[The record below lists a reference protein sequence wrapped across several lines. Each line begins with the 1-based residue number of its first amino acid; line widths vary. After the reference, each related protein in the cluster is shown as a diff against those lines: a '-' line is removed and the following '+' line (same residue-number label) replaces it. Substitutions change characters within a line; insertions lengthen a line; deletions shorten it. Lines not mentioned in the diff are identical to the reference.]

1 MEEKKDLREALV
13 YLQQYGISNTLA
25 VKIYNTYGMEMYS
38 VMREN
43 PYRLAEDVSGVGF
56 RIADEIAGKI
66 GRRWEKVIV
75 ICRWIFCCAELPN
88 YWGYQRK
95 ISVLRWITLS
105 WTESLWQRE
114 KQYLLP
120 LITMRS

>member
-1 MEEKKDLREALV
+1 
-13 YLQQYGISNTLA
+13 
-25 VKIYNTYGMEMYS
+25 MEMYS

-66 GRRWEKVIV
+66 GIHTDSDYRIRSGILYTLLQAVGEGH
-75 ICRWIFCCAELPN
+75 CYLP
-88 YWGYQRK
+88 
-95 ISVLRWITLS
+95 LS